1 MPDFVIKSRKKKEY
15 EQFTCRIEIELL
27 DKIRNIVVTNNLPS
41 VNEFINDCLRF
52 SMENLKVM
60 ENIDEEWIEHRWFRY
75 YQPGLSNID
84 ILINQIPTK
93 YIEKK
98 KRKLRWQEKKAA
110 KQKAKEEAEKLENS
124 SL

>member
-1 MPDFVIKSRKKKEY
+1 MPDFVIKSRKKREF

-52 SMENLKVM
+52 SIENLKIM
-60 ENIDEEWIEHRWFRY
+60 EDVDEEWIQHRWFRY
-75 YQPGLSNID
+75 YQPAMDDLEIQ
-84 ILINQIPTK
+84 LNQIPSN
-93 YIEKK
+93 IKK
-98 KRKLRWQEKKAA
+98 KKK
-110 KQKAKEEAEKLENS
+110 QS

>member
-75 YQPGLSNID
+75 YQPELMDIGIIID
-84 ILINQIPTK
+84 QIPTE
-93 YIEKK
+93 YLEKK
-98 KRKLRWQEKKAA
+98 KKWKEQQEKR
-110 KQKAKEEAEKLENS
+110 QKEEAEKIENS